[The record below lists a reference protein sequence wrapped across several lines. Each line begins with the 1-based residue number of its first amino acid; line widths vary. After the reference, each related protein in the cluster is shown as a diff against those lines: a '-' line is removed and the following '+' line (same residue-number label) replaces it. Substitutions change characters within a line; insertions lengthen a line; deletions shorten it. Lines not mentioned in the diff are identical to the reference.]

1 VGLPPWVPPLEGD
14 WPEKDE
20 NAKLMREP
28 SGFPLDELELREALL
43 PCRLC
48 LLWWASSSLGGGTRT
63 MVSLL
68 EVARV
73 GLLLTEAWVPQGSE
87 AETEPLR
94 AESLRARV
102 GLMEGLLDG
111 DAVGSAATLMEA
123 CN

>member
-1 VGLPPWVPPLEGD
+1 MEPEYRRERLGDCGRMRGEEVGLPPWVPPLAGD

-20 NAKLMREP
+20 NAKLMRGP

-63 MVSLL
+63 M
-68 EVARV
+68 
-73 GLLLTEAWVPQGSE
+73 GSE